1 MKQTIFET
9 KQRAEEL
16 LREAINIWRQSDDNE
31 RLEGL
36 ESDPVMKLL
45 ITALAYQANES
56 ASDLEAL
63 KTEVLEEFAQLL
75 TPYETG
81 HATPATAVV
90 ETALQDSVTELE
102 MTDQSVFTLNGTN
115 FSFMPLLRTRLLNAK
130 VNSIIRMDGRRFKV
144 SIRFNS
150 PVKDLSGFAFA
161 VDSLDFQDLTVSVRQ
176 GDRETGR
183 QGDRETGRQGGWET
197 GRQGDRMLPLI
208 RPWDYSELPLQ
219 NCFGL
224 DTILYN
230 RSQTYEASATCLDLF
245 ARQNVRLFVIG
256 RQGDRETGRQG
267 DREAGRLGNGGMLT
281 AETDGVDLIFEF
293 TGISDRFVFDKQ
305 HFSLNPIVL
314 VNAQMHQTTLSGG
327 TPIVRVAGYDK
338 DEDHVNLQF
347 LHAVRPSE
355 EQLYGNSLVEVRR
368 VAADRFN
375 QGRLVRLLNSLIAR
389 YHSDFYAFQGLQGF
403 SGDKTMQAL
412 QETLMRLME
421 ITKKDQLR
429 QVPGVYLLLRNRRLI
444 ESGKGSLDVSYLTT
458 AGAGVN
464 GSLNGDST
472 FTVPG
477 GLSGAQTRQIANPVM
492 GRDETTEEAALASLS
507 RYYIATNDRIVTPAD
522 IKLFCYNELLTR
534 YGIVRDMVKSLTV
547 NRRQQMDRHGCGY
560 EIVVEIVL
568 ADNPFVRRSFAE
580 KASRVEILMQKM
592 IEVRSTNIYPVVVT
606 LRIG

>member
-16 LREAINIWRQSDDNE
+16 LREAFNIWRQSDDNE

-36 ESDPVMKLL
+36 ETDPVLKLM
-45 ITALAYQANES
+45 ITALAYQTNES
-56 ASDLEAL
+56 TSDLEAL

-75 TPYETG
+75 TPYEIG
-81 HATPATAVV
+81 HAVPATTVV
-90 ETALQDSVTELE
+90 ETALQDSVSELAV
-102 MTDQSVFTLNGTN
+102 TDQSIFTLNGTN
-115 FSFMPLLRTRLLNAK
+115 FTFLPLLKTRLINAK

-144 SIRFNS
+144 MIHFSS
-150 PVKDLSGFAFA
+150 PIKDLSGFAFA
-161 VDSLDFQDLTVSVRQ
+161 VDSLDFQDLSVSIK
-176 GDRETGR
+176 DHK
-183 QGDRETGRQGGWET
+183 
-197 GRQGDRMLPLI
+197 LPLI

-245 ARQNVRLFVIG
+245 ARQNIRLFVIQEHNPG
-256 RQGDRETGRQG
+256 RFIPS
-267 DREAGRLGNGGMLT
+267 
-281 AETDGVDLIFEF
+281 ETDSVDLIFEF
-293 TGISDRFVFDKQ
+293 SGISDKFTFDRQ

-314 VNAQMHQTTLSGG
+314 VNAQMHQSTLSAQI
-327 TPIVRVAGYDK
+327 PIARVAGYDK

-355 EQLYGNSLVEVRR
+355 EQLYGDSLVEVRK

-403 SGDKTMQAL
+403 TGDKTMQAL
-412 QETLMRLME
+412 QDTLSRLMDMA
-421 ITKKDQLR
+421 KKDQLR
-429 QVPGVYLLLRNRRLI
+429 QVPGVYLFLRNQRLL

-464 GSLNGDST
+464 ASLNSDST

-477 GLSGAQTRQIANPVM
+477 GLSAAQTRQIANPVM
-492 GRDETTEEAALASLS
+492 GRDELTEEGALASLT
-507 RYYIATNDRIVTPAD
+507 RYYIATNDRIVTMAD

-547 NRRQQMDRHGCGY
+547 HRRQQIDRRGCGY

-580 KASRVEILMQKM
+580 KMSRVEILMQKM
-592 IEVRSTNIYPVVVT
+592 IEVRSTNIYPIIVT
-606 LRIG
+606 LKIDKK

>member
-144 SIRFNS
+144 TIRFNS

-161 VDSLDFQDLTVSVRQ
+161 VDSLDFQDLTV
-176 GDRETGR
+176 
-183 QGDRETGRQGGWET
+183 RQGGRKSEEL
-197 GRQGDRMLPLI
+197 RVKSEELQGGRMLPLI

-245 ARQNVRLFVIG
+245 ARQNVRLFVIKSEELRVKSEELRG
-256 RQGDRETGRQG
+256 R
-267 DREAGRLGNGGMLT
+267 LT

-464 GSLNGDST
+464 GSLHADST

-606 LRIG
+606 LRIE

>member
-90 ETALQDSVTELE
+90 EAALQDSVTELE

-144 SIRFNS
+144 TIRFNS

-161 VDSLDFQDLTVSVRQ
+161 VDSLDFQDLTV
-176 GDRETGR
+176 
-183 QGDRETGRQGGWET
+183 RQGGRKSEEL
-197 GRQGDRMLPLI
+197 RVKSEELQGGRMLPLI

-245 ARQNVRLFVIG
+245 ARQNVRLFVIKSEELRVKSEELRG
-256 RQGDRETGRQG
+256 R
-267 DREAGRLGNGGMLT
+267 LT

-464 GSLNGDST
+464 GSLHADST

-606 LRIG
+606 LRIE

>member
-144 SIRFNS
+144 TIRFNS

-161 VDSLDFQDLTVSVRQ
+161 VDSLDFQDLTV
-176 GDRETGR
+176 
-183 QGDRETGRQGGWET
+183 
-197 GRQGDRMLPLI
+197 RQGDRMLPLI

-267 DREAGRLGNGGMLT
+267 GWEAGRLGNGGMLPT
-281 AETDGVDLIFEF
+281 ETDGVDLIFEF

-314 VNAQMHQTTLSGG
+314 VNAQIHQTTLSGG

-464 GSLNGDST
+464 GSLHADST

-606 LRIG
+606 LRIGPRIDTE